1 MSTPPTPT
9 SNSHSL
15 FSFFL
20 DLKEVFSKHKRE
32 MTCLSLIAALILF
45 SYSVARGPSESLFLQ
60 YHDRSLL
67 PGLWIEM
74 GLAAMLLVVI
84 YNRILNYF
92 SLYYVF
98 NISFALTAIFF
109 TVLLSDSMYIEES
122 TFSIFGQDFPLGSA
136 TLLRIWCDL
145 YIVLLVETFWS
156 LSNLHFNLK
165 SATLIYGFLGMAGSL
180 GSMAGNFLT
189 ALYAQDLGTQYLI
202 SLTVPCAI
210 LMSICSWPLRHS
222 FSQLEKKHNQDQTRS
237 SFLDGLK
244 VVFNSRYLPL
254 ILLLVLSSQIAVTL
268 IDYQYKGLLQTLF
281 TDVNDRSAVQG
292 WVYLSIDIGAIVMQ
306 ALTGLT
312 ITLLGVGAT
321 LNLIPLLLL
330 ICCSIPLFTPLFMMI
345 ALGKSASKF
354 FTYSIFKSAKELI
367 YLPLSYAEQTQGKA
381 IIDIMVYRQ
390 AKLVASV
397 ILITLSAQQVSAQ
410 TSGFYTVGA
419 IIIWLI
425 ISLLLWSRI
434 RHDQSTS
441 DT

>member
-1 MSTPPTPT
+1 MSHPPT
-9 SNSHSL
+9 SASSSRSL

-20 DLKEVFSKHKRE
+20 DVKEVFTNHKRE
-32 MTCLSLIAALILF
+32 MTCLSFIAALILF

-60 YHDRSLL
+60 HHDQALL

-74 GLAAMLLVVI
+74 GLAAMLLVVV
-84 YNRILNYF
+84 YNRMLNHF
-92 SLYYVF
+92 SLYHVF
-98 NISFALTAIFF
+98 NISFALTAMLF
-109 TVLLSDSMYIEES
+109 TILLSDSMHIEES
-122 TFSIFGQDFPLGSA
+122 TFNVLGQDFPIGST

-189 ALYAQDLGTQYLI
+189 AVYAQDLGTKYLI
-202 SLTVPCAI
+202 SLAVPCAI
-210 LMSICSWPLRHS
+210 LMSICSWPLRDS
-222 FSQLEKKHNQDQTRS
+222 FKQLEKKHDHDQTQS

-244 VVFNSRYLPL
+244 VVFSSRYLPL

-397 ILITLSAQQVSAQ
+397 ILITLSAQQVSPH
-410 TSGFYTVGA
+410 TSGLYTVGA
-419 IIIWLI
+419 ILIWLI

-434 RHDQSTS
+434 RHDQDKLGT
-441 DT
+441 